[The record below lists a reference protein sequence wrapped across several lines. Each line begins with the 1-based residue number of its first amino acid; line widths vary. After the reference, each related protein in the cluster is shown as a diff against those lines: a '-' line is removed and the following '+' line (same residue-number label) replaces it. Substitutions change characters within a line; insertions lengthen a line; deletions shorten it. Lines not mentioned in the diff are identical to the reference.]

1 MLTSIINLNDF
12 YIFVTNST
20 RSRKAFVSI
29 SYIVSLKESRDMQ
42 LGLKQYRLLALSLLC
57 TGVHVNAQRKVV
69 TAPESQQKIAA
80 PQTKKLVDY
89 VDPYIGSGGHGH
101 VFVGANVP
109 FGAVQVGPTNIV
121 KGWDWCS
128 GYHYSDSVVIGF
140 PQTHLS
146 GTGIGDLGDVLIMPY
161 TGKLRTNRGTQE
173 DPTSGYASHYSHK
186 TEKVSPGYYAVDLDD
201 YKIKVELTASE
212 RVGFHKYTFP
222 KGEEGHIIIDL
233 KEGIGWDA
241 PVETYI
247 TKKDEY
253 TLEGYRYSKG
263 WAVDQRLWFAIKSNV
278 PLTNFNLFEDNT
290 PQQGKELKGGKVKA
304 VISFDKAPAEV
315 MLKVGISPV
324 SSANAMANINAEIPA
339 WDFTGAV
346 NSASNKWNAEL
357 SKIKVETKDEKQKK
371 IFYSAMYHTM
381 IAPILFNDHNG
392 EYRGTD
398 KKAYPNPSFDNYTV
412 FSLWDIYRS
421 AAPLY
426 TLVQPERV
434 NSFVNS
440 MVTVFKQQ
448 GKLPIWP
455 LMGSETNCMVGYSAV
470 PVIADAYLKGYKGFD
485 ANEAFEAMKTSAM
498 RDDLGM
504 KEIKEKGYIPS
515 DKGEYES
522 VSKAMEYAV
531 DDWAIAAMAKKLG
544 RTDDF
549 NYFSKRAGY
558 YKNYFDNSIKFV
570 RPRLD
575 NGGWKTPYDPFNSI
589 HEKGDFTE
597 GNGWQY
603 TWLVPQDV
611 EGLISLMGG
620 DGPFTRKLD
629 SLFIAKGSMGEQASN
644 DISGLIG
651 MYAHGN
657 EPSHHVTYMYAYSGN
672 QWKTAEKVRQVMND
686 FYFANPEGLAGNEDC
701 GAMSSWYIFSSLG
714 FYPVNPAKG
723 IYVFGSPL
731 FDKASMKVQDGKTF
745 TVETVNNS
753 AKNIYIQ
760 SVTLNGKPYNNS
772 YIRHTDIL
780 KGGTLKMVMGPKPA
794 YNFGKLAANRP
805 DSKY

>member
-1 MLTSIINLNDF
+1 
-12 YIFVTNST
+12 
-20 RSRKAFVSI
+20 
-29 SYIVSLKESRDMQ
+29 MQ
-42 LGLKQYRLLALSLLC
+42 LGLKHYPVLAASLLLA
-57 TGVHVNAQRKVV
+57 GMQVKGQEKK
-69 TAPESQQKIAA
+69 TAFTASRDFKPVEF
-80 PQTKKLVDY
+80 

-101 VFVGANVP
+101 VFVGASVP

-161 TGKLRTNRGTQE
+161 TGKIRTNHGSQE
-173 DPTSGYASHYSHK
+173 NPTSGYGSRYTHANE
-186 TEKVSPGYYAVDLDD
+186 TATPGYYAVQLED
-201 YKIKVELTASE
+201 YNIKVELTASE

-222 KGEEGHIIIDL
+222 QGEEGHIIIDL

-241 PVETYI
+241 PVETFI
-247 TKKDEY
+247 QKKDEY
-253 TLEGYRYSKG
+253 TLVGYRMSKG
-263 WAVDQRLWFAIKSNV
+263 WAEDQRLWFAIRSNV
-278 PLTNFNLFEDNT
+278 PLKDFQVFNGDEKLAGTE
-290 PQQGKELKGGKVKA
+290 GKGKNIKG
-304 VISFDKAPAEV
+304 VISFDKAPAQA

-324 SSANAMANINAEIPA
+324 SSENAIANINSEIPS
-339 WDFTGAV
+339 WDFAGTVKTAK
-346 NSASNKWNAEL
+346 SKWNKEL
-357 SKIKVETKDEKQKK
+357 SKIQLETKDVTNRS
-371 IFYSAMYHTM
+371 IFYTALYHTM
-381 IAPILFNDHNG
+381 IGPALFNDHNRA
-392 EYRGTD
+392 YRGTD
-398 KKAYPNPSFDNYTV
+398 KKVYSNPGFDNYTT

-421 AAPLY
+421 CAPLY
-426 TLVQPERV
+426 TLTQPERV

-440 MVTVFKQQ
+440 MLAIHKQQ

-455 LMGSETNCMVGYSAV
+455 LMGSETNCMVGYHAV
-470 PVIADAYLKGYKGFD
+470 PVIADAYLKGFKGFD
-485 ANEAFEAMKTSAM
+485 INAAFEAMKVSST

-504 KEIKEKGYIPS
+504 KDIKAKGYIPA
-515 DKGEYES
+515 DKEYES
-522 VSKAMEYAV
+522 VSKAMEYAI
-531 DDWAIAAMAKKLG
+531 DDWCIAAVAKKLG
-544 RTDDF
+544 RTADF
-549 NYFSKRAGY
+549 EYYSKRAGY
-558 YKNYFDNSIKFV
+558 YKNYFDSTIKFV
-570 RPRLD
+570 RPRMD
-575 NGGWKTPYDPFNSI
+575 DGSFKTPYDPFHSI

-620 DGPFTRKLD
+620 DDAFTKKLD
-629 SLFIAKGSMGEQASN
+629 SLFVAKGDMGAQASN

-672 QWKTAEKVRQVMND
+672 QWKTSEKVRQVMKD
-686 FYFANPEGLAGNEDC
+686 FYTKSPEGLAGNEDV
-701 GAMSSWYIFSSLG
+701 GAMSSWYVFSSLG

-731 FDKASMKVQDGKTF
+731 FEKANLKLQGGKTF

-753 AKNIYIQ
+753 AENIYIQ

-772 YIRHTDIL
+772 FIRHSDIL
-780 KGGTLKMVMGPKPA
+780 KGGVLKITMGNKPA
-794 YNFGKLAANRP
+794 YDFGKLAANRP